1 MNIRLKYQMDWRSG
15 IWFEDR
21 LQMNNYGVALDL
33 VTKTNNQEHQIVA
46 ISRLKWFVYRELE
59 STVFVNQQDTDTV
72 NKLYSAGISVTTL
85 PEQPIDQI
93 VGLML
98 FAKFNAIMED
108 RILVRELDIVSD
120 LGDNVHYLH
129 SDQETTF
136 FDFGTGWW
144 HDSGP
149 THSLQLKHNQKNIV
163 KLKRLPTWQDYDLEW
178 DADSDR
184 SLDTVANTVVKFNR
198 DEN

>member
-1 MNIRLKYQMDWRSG
+1 MNIRLKYNMDWRSG

-21 LQMNNYGVALDL
+21 LQMNNYGVTLSL
-33 VTKTNNQEHQIVA
+33 ITNTNDQEHQIVA
-46 ISRLKWFVYRELE
+46 ISRLKWFVYQELE
-59 STVFVNQQDTDTV
+59 STVFVHQNDTDTI
-72 NKLYSAGISVTTL
+72 NKFNAAGINITTL

-108 RILVRELDIVSD
+108 RLVVKELDIVSD
-120 LGDNVHYLH
+120 LGDNIHYLH

-136 FDFGTGWW
+136 FDLGTGWW
-144 HDSGP
+144 NDSGP
-149 THSLQLKHNQKNIV
+149 NHCIQLKPNQKNVV
-163 KLKRLPTWQDYDLEW
+163 KLKRVPSWRDHDLEW
-178 DADSDR
+178 DSDTDR
-184 SLDTVANTVVKFNR
+184 SLDIVANTVVKFNR

>member
-1 MNIRLKYQMDWRSG
+1 
-15 IWFEDR
+15 
-21 LQMNNYGVALDL
+21 MNNYGVTLSL
-33 VTKTNNQEHQIVA
+33 ITNTNDQEHQIVA

-59 STVFVNQQDTDTV
+59 STVFVHQNDTDTI
-72 NKLYSAGISVTTL
+72 NKLNTAGISITTL

-108 RILVRELDIVSD
+108 RLVVKELDIVSD

-136 FDFGTGWW
+136 FDLGTGWW
-144 HDSGP
+144 NDSSP
-149 THSLQLKHNQKNIV
+149 NHCIQLKPNQKNVV
-163 KLKRLPTWQDYDLEW
+163 KLKRVPTWRDHDLDW
-178 DADSDR
+178 DSDTDR
-184 SLDTVANTVVKFNR
+184 SLDIVANTVVKFNR